1 MTYSAVP
8 SPCRSEE
15 LGIKS
20 RAALLAAYPKQRA
33 QVEAALDPAQLQSCR
48 ALMTQPGKGGAAGR
62 TAAAAATAGK
72 GSGGGSG
79 GAGGGSGGT
88 SATGKGGGDGGSGG
102 GGGGGGTYTGIGGCW
117 GLSDQAAS
125 VAEEI
130 AMGMAPVGPRR
141 PPDFVRTMPLYPGSE
156 AEQQQ
161 QQNQRSTPPTGDA
174 RQAAAAATA
183 AAGGA
188 APRVKLPHAPV
199 AAGDSAPITGL
210 GLRSASV
217 AATVAAMQGHA
228 AELRREVTAAET
240 VIASRRGGEAAV
252 AAALDRGYVA
262 AQRCSIW
269 RGRVQVRSRGSTSGG
284 VPASQ

>member
-1 MTYSAVP
+1 M
-8 SPCRSEE
+8 
-15 LGIKS
+15 
-20 RAALLAAYPKQRA
+20 
-33 QVEAALDPAQLQSCR
+33 
-48 ALMTQPGKGGAAGR
+48 
-62 TAAAAATAGK
+62 
-72 GSGGGSG
+72 
-79 GAGGGSGGT
+79 
-88 SATGKGGGDGGSGG
+88 
-102 GGGGGGTYTGIGGCW
+102 YTGIGGCW

-141 PPDFVRTMPLYPGSE
+141 PPDFVRTMLLYPGSA

-161 QQNQRSTPPTGDA
+161 QQQQQRSTPPTGDA
-174 RQAAAAATA
+174 RQAAAAA
-183 AAGGA
+183 AGCTTP
-188 APRVKLPHAPV
+188 PRIKLPHAPV

-228 AELRREVTAAET
+228 AELRREVVAAES
-240 VIASRRGGEAAV
+240 VIVSRRGGEAAI

-269 RGRVQVRSRGSTSGG
+269 RGRVQVRSSLLLCGSSSWTLFVRGPTYLTHLFIGPYPMWRCRAGHHCPKPIWPYCIPNGRNFQSTLMLDFCH
-284 VPASQ
+284 ASKSWRRL